1 MDKKLIDVETELA
14 LLQRDITNFS
24 TLFTKLD
31 TSVEKMTEVSNNINR
46 LLSIHEQRIQ
56 SLSEQDRMLELK
68 LEKNNS
74 NFTKEIKEIQSEL
87 RDLNKDITSMLKD
100 HEEGI
105 KNELTK
111 IADAFAKQQ
120 KEHNEDIGKKF
131 TDVNERLTAIEKWKW
146 TIIGGALIIGWII
159 SKVPISVLFS

>member
-1 MDKKLIDVETELA
+1 MDKNTDVETQLA
-14 LLQRDITNFS
+14 LLQRDIANFS

-31 TSVEKMTEVSNNINR
+31 VSVEKMTEVSNNINR

-56 SLSEQDRMLELK
+56 TLSEQDRLLELK
-68 LEKNNS
+68 LEKNNN
-74 NFTKEIKEIQSEL
+74 NFTNEIKEIQSEL
-87 RDLNKDITSMLKD
+87 RDLNKDITNMLKD

-105 KNELTK
+105 KSELTK

-120 KEHNEDIGKKF
+120 KEHNEDVGKKF
-131 TDVNERLTAIEKWKW
+131 EDINKRISVLERWRW
-146 TIIGGALIIGWII
+146 TVVGGALILGWII